1 MSNPPPTVSLQR
13 SGTAVEI
20 VDKEGH
26 TTLLRFFEI
35 LRQLGQRPWDAQQA
49 PGIIESASIQE
60 DQLELVLGG
69 QECALDLKELRQ
81 ESVRPSVL
89 AHGRVITTSD
99 RGIDILDR
107 GSVVIQS
114 GRIAWVG
121 SDEELKS
128 CAVDLADATY
138 VDLQGR
144 LLTPGLIDCHAHPLF
159 AGQRA
164 GEFARRAR
172 GDHYLDIAKEGGG
185 INATVQPTRE
195 ASIETH
201 LGLCARRMRHAQS
214 WGTTTMEAKSGY
226 DLRAEGELRLLRI
239 AAMVDSLQPVDLMPT
254 LLGAHAIPK
263 EFAGDRTGFIASV
276 CDEMIPSCKSE
287 GLAGAVDVY
296 CDEGAFTLDETRT
309 ILERAKQSGLAVKA
323 HIGQFADLGG
333 AQLLSEL
340 GGLSGDHLEEVSDE
354 GIAAMAKAGVVA
366 TMLPGACVQL
376 KMAPPRV
383 ASFRDAGVNMALA
396 SDLNPGTSHSE
407 NLALAMWLATTH
419 LSMTVD
425 EAWLGVTRNAARALG
440 RTDIGTIATG
450 KQADLI
456 IWDAESH
463 AEIPYHFGVNLV
475 HQVVKA
481 GHSLLTR

>member
-1 MSNPPPTVSLQR
+1 MSSGETSATLKR
-13 SGTAVEI
+13 SGSAVEI
-20 VDKEGH
+20 VDAQGN
-26 TTLLRFFEI
+26 TTLLRHFEI
-35 LRQLGQRPWDAQQA
+35 LRLLG
-49 PGIIESASIQE
+49 ESAWEHQESLPSIDAANVQGGA
-60 DQLELVLGG
+60 LELRIADQDRSINLAEAG
-69 QECALDLKELRQ
+69 LELA
-81 ESVRPSVL
+81 RPSVL
-89 AHGRVITTSD
+89 QHGRVMTCD
-99 RGIDILDR
+99 ERGLKIIDK
-107 GSVVIQS
+107 GSVVLQS
-114 GRIAWVG
+114 GRIAWAG
-121 SDEELKS
+121 TDAQLSS
-128 CAVDLADATY
+128 CGLDLADATH

-164 GEFARRAR
+164 GEFERRAR

-185 INATVQPTRE
+185 INATVEPTRT
-195 ASIETH
+195 ATVETH
-201 LGLCARRMRHAQS
+201 VGLCARRMQHALE

-226 DLRAEGELRLLRI
+226 DLRAEGELRLLQI
-239 AAMVDSLQPVDLMPT
+239 AAIVDALQPVDLMPT

-263 EFAGDRTGFIASV
+263 EFADDREGFIATV
-276 CDEMIPSCKSE
+276 CKDMIPACKSE
-287 GLAGAVDVY
+287 ALATAVDVY
-296 CDEGAFTLDETRT
+296 CDEGAFSIEETRM
-309 ILERAKQSGLAVKA
+309 ILECAKRSGLAIKA

-333 AQLLSEL
+333 GQLLAEL
-340 GGLSGDHLEEVSDE
+340 GGLSGDHLEEVSAE

-376 KMAPPRV
+376 KMTPPPV
-383 ASFRDAGVNMALA
+383 ASFRDAGVDMALA

-419 LSMTVD
+419 FSMTVE

-440 RTDIGTIATG
+440 RTDIGTIAIG
-450 KQADLI
+450 KKADLV

-481 GHSLLTR
+481 GHRLLTR